1 MKNETQNM
9 TWRYIL
15 FGILAMMVLSPELMA
30 STTGLPWEGPLTKM
44 VNSIKGPVAFGVS
57 VIAIVAAG
65 AGLIFGGE
73 IGTFMKSTIILA
85 LIISLIVFAVNILSG
100 AFGVGSALILVAV

>member
-9 TWRYIL
+9 TWRYIF
-15 FGILAMMVLSPELMA
+15 FGILAMMALSPDLLA
-30 STTGLPWEGPLTKM
+30 TTTGLPWEDPLTKM
-44 VNSIKGPVAFGVS
+44 VNSIKGPIAFGVS

-65 AGLIFGGE
+65 AGLVFGGE

-100 AFGVGSALILVAV
+100 AFGVGSALIMVAV

>member
-15 FGILAMMVLSPELMA
+15 FVILAMMILSPELMA
-30 STTGLPWEGPLTKM
+30 STTNMPWEGPLTKM

-85 LIISLIVFAVNILSG
+85 LIISLIVFSVNILSK
-100 AFGVGSALILVAV
+100 AFGIGSALILVSV

>member
-1 MKNETQNM
+1 MTQKQTM
-9 TWRYIL
+9 TLKYMFFGLLALML
-15 FGILAMMVLSPELMA
+15 FSPELMA
-30 STTGLPWEGPLTKM
+30 STSGLPWEGPLTKM

-100 AFGVGSALILVAV
+100 AFGIGSALILVQ